1 MSITSD
7 RIREQGFFH
16 ALADDAAEEIEQ
28 LEREVAQLRALIEL
42 IFASTLPYNDGEPT
56 FTDNVTDMWK
66 ELTPSNRL
74 VDTLTGVYF
83 LPAWCIKTKIYW

>member
-16 ALADDAAEEIEQ
+16 ALADDAADEIEQ

-42 IFASTLPYNDGEPT
+42 IFESTHPYNDGGST
-56 FTDNVTDMWK
+56 FIDEVTDMWK
-66 ELTPSNRL
+66 ELTPSSAEITRGA
-74 VDTLTGVYF
+74 TT
-83 LPAWCIKTKIYW
+83 

>member
-16 ALADDAAEEIEQ
+16 ALADDAAEEIDQ

-66 ELTPSNRL
+66 ELTPSNARNNRRR
-74 VDTLTGVYF
+74 
-83 LPAWCIKTKIYW
+83 